1 MADSDYHIA
10 VYDAPSDIAKSDW
23 NGLLALQPDGNPF
36 MRQEYLAAMHSSG
49 SALPATGWT
58 AKFVTL
64 WQNQPDAIP
73 GRPGRTLHAAC
84 AVYLKDHSYG
94 EYVFDHAW
102 ANAYH
107 QHRLAYYPK
116 ALIAPPFTPVPGA
129 RLLARDGAARVALLQ
144 ALIGWCEQQDLSS
157 LHILF
162 ASELD
167 AAACAASGMLLRH
180 SVQFH
185 WTNRAPAMGG
195 AYRDFDDFLAS
206 LAQDK
211 RKKIRQERRKV
222 AEAGVHFRWAQGDNI
237 SATDWDFFY
246 RCYER
251 TYYEHGNAPYLS
263 RAFFRSMARDMPEN
277 WLLFVA
283 ERQGQPVA
291 CSLIALN
298 DAASAPMTGK
308 VAYGRY
314 WGALERVDCLHF
326 EACYY
331 QPLQWCITHGYQ
343 RFEGGAQGE
352 HKMARALL
360 PVKTTSAHW
369 LAHPAFADAIDK
381 FLEREGKGI
390 ANYIDEL
397 EARNPF
403 KTALSQRG

>member
-1 MADSDYHIA
+1 
-10 VYDAPSDIAKSDW
+10 
-23 NGLLALQPDGNPF
+23 
-36 MRQEYLAAMHSSG
+36 
-49 SALPATGWT
+49 
-58 AKFVTL
+58 L
-64 WQNQPDAIP
+64 WQNQPGAIP
-73 GRPGRTLHAAC
+73 SRPGRTLHAAC
-84 AVYLKDHSYG
+84 ALYLKDHSYG

-167 AAACAASGMLLRH
+167 AVACAASGMLLRH

-195 AYRDFDDFLAS
+195 AYRDFDDFLAG

-222 AEAGVHFRWAQGDNI
+222 VEAGVHFRWAQGVNI

-283 ERQGQPVA
+283 ERVLDRLQPVLLGWKSVDDGDTYLPYHFDLRRDA
-291 CSLIALN
+291 AKLEPGTQMHLGIRALGASLDLLLEIGPRAIEARVLELTDLLAEGLRGLGAGIVSPRDGGAASSILTFVLGDTDALHAALTAAGVVCRRRLGGVRLAPHFYN
-298 DAASAPMTGK
+298 DADD
-308 VAYGRY
+308 VA
-314 WGALERVDCLHF
+314 RVL
-326 EACYY
+326 A
-331 QPLQWCITHGYQ
+331 
-343 RFEGGAQGE
+343 AV
-352 HKMARALL
+352 RA
-360 PVKTTSAHW
+360 H
-369 LAHPAFADAIDK
+369 
-381 FLEREGKGI
+381 
-390 ANYIDEL
+390 
-397 EARNPF
+397 
-403 KTALSQRG
+403 RG